1 MRHRFR
7 AAVSVVLITLAA
19 AGNAYPQAVPPSRI
33 ADSAQPAADSF
44 GETAEGHGTIS
55 ISYLDTYVNGFWL
68 TSSIKLPNGVVRSHG
83 VALGLEYY
91 FSDAWSVYASIPFMS
106 NEYQGL
112 QPHCPTTAPPQ
123 CAGIPAL
130 NPQHPESQF
139 IDDGQYHSTWQDLTL
154 GVSYHA
160 NVNDY
165 LITPS
170 VTATIP
176 SHDYVFFDNAAVGQ
190 RLYQL
195 MLSATLAHQF
205 EFTNLYYQIGYGY
218 AFSQHVLGIDTG
230 YQRFD
235 GELGYF
241 VNERLTLRTYLT
253 GRIGNSLTGLET
265 LPLTDGQTNDY
276 WYHHDQISVH
286 SYFGAGL
293 GFDYHLGGRYTLTAG
308 IQREFWGETVFDFKY
323 AFEARLI
330 KQF

>member
-1 MRHRFR
+1 MSDRFGVVVC
-7 AAVSVVLITLAA
+7 AVLITFAA
-19 AGNAYPQAVPPSRI
+19 AGKAYPQAAQTSHI
-33 ADSAQPAADSF
+33 ADSAVAPFD
-44 GETAEGHGTIS
+44 GLDETPKGHGSIS

-68 TSSIKLPNGVVRSHG
+68 TPSIKLPNGVVRSHG
-83 VALGLEYY
+83 IALGLEYY
-91 FSDAWSVYASIPFMS
+91 FADAWSAYASIPFMS
-106 NEYQGL
+106 NTYDGM

-205 EFTNLYYQIGYGY
+205 AFTNLYYQIGYGY

-253 GRIGNSLTGLET
+253 GRIGNGLTGLET

-293 GFDYHLGGRYTLTAG
+293 GFDYHLGGSYTLTAG

>member
-1 MRHRFR
+1 MSDRLGIV
-7 AAVSVVLITLAA
+7 ASAVLISLAA
-19 AGNAYPQAVPPSRI
+19 TGEAYAQAALSSRI
-33 ADSAQPAADSF
+33 ADPAQPAADSF
-44 GETAEGHGTIS
+44 GETPKGHGSIW

-68 TSSIKLPNGVVRSHG
+68 TPSIELPNGAVRSHG
-83 VALGLEYY
+83 IALGLEYY
-91 FSDAWSVYASIPFMS
+91 FADAWSAYASIPFMS
-106 NEYQGL
+106 NKYEGPG
-112 QPHCPTTAPPQ
+112 PHCPTTTPPQ

-130 NPQHPESQF
+130 DPQHPESQF

-218 AFSQHVLGIDTG
+218 AFSQHVLGVDTG

-241 VNERLTLRTYLT
+241 VDERLTLRSFFTS
-253 GRIGNSLTGLET
+253 RIGNGLTALE
-265 LPLTDGQTNDY
+265 LGPMTDGQTNDY
-276 WYHHDQISVH
+276 WYHHDQLSVH
-286 SYFGAGL
+286 SYLGAGL
-293 GFDYHLGGRYTLTAG
+293 GFDYHLGGSYVLTAS
-308 IQREFWGETVFDFKY
+308 IQRELWGETVFDFRY
-323 AFEARLI
+323 AFEARLT